1 MIVEVRRIGN
11 GRWEVA
17 VIRPGGVD
25 PTYLVVYS
33 YQDAREL
40 AVLLGELI
48 GEPVSVRH
56 VREEVVGE
64 DE

>member
-1 MIVEVRRIGN
+1 MILEVRRIGN

-17 VIRPGGVD
+17 VIRPGAN

-40 AVLLGELI
+40 AALLGELI
-48 GEPVSVRH
+48 GEPVSVRQ

>member
-1 MIVEVRRIGN
+1 MTLEVRRIGN

-17 VIRPGGVD
+17 VYRPGVD

-40 AVLLGELI
+40 ATLLGELI
-48 GEPVSVRH
+48 GEPVNLRH
-56 VREEVVGE
+56 VVREEVVGE
-64 DE
+64 EE

>member
-1 MIVEVRRIGN
+1 MTLEVRRIGN

-17 VIRPGGVD
+17 VYRPGVD
-25 PTYLVVYS
+25 PVYLVVYS

-40 AVLLGELI
+40 AALLGELI
-48 GEPVSVRH
+48 GEPVSLRQVA
-56 VREEVVGE
+56 REEVVGE

>member
-1 MIVEVRRIGN
+1 MIVEARRIGN

-17 VIRPGGVD
+17 VVRPGVD